1 MRLKEDNLL
10 ERLRRERPLI
20 HCMTNY
26 VTAGDVANYLLAAG
40 ASPVMADSAREAEE
54 VDGGG
59 QGAGPQSGNAQ

>member
-40 ASPVMADSAREAEE
+40 ASR
-54 VDGGG
+54 
-59 QGAGPQSGNAQ
+59 